1 MMGLTWCCCTATGS
15 LCQSCFGTTAE
26 GTTGRKRSVLLLT
39 VATAL
44 ALWFQYSLGPSIV
57 KMDGILWKM
66 YRVIPGMGKMVYHS
80 WYDSCEQYDND
91 TDGESNHLLIQCA
104 GTAGAFRPMAVA
116 FIFFV
121 VQAVATYVQA
131 SLNKEAWPAKYA
143 IYLILVG
150 VTVFFNNAPW
160 FSGVF
165 LWIARFGATL
175 FLILQQVILIDIAY
189 DWNEDWIDRAD
200 QQDRLSYGSGST
212 WLHAIVCTCAIF
224 YILALTGIGLLY
236 HFFAG
241 CPENTWVIT
250 LTLIG
255 VVAFSVVQLSGT
267 DGSLLTS
274 SVMSVYVVYLAYS
287 MVSKNPDGQCN
298 PQLGGSDALGI
309 AIGLTLTAVSLAW
322 TGFSWTA
329 EERLNIDNVQSPRSV
344 TGLSPEGAT
353 GVNLDQPFLDPE
365 DRPATGLVTE
375 SDNMPSAA
383 NGRLAGA
390 GVWKLNAVMTLICCF
405 VAMILTGWGTI
416 TVLEENDSNAANP
429 TVGRVNMAM
438 IGISQWT
445 AILLY
450 MWTLIAPRVF
460 PDRDFS

>member
-1 MMGLTWCCCTATGS
+1 
-15 LCQSCFGTTAE
+15 
-26 GTTGRKRSVLLLT
+26 
-39 VATAL
+39 
-44 ALWFQYSLGPSIV
+44 
-57 KMDGILWKM
+57 
-66 YRVIPGMGKMVYHS
+66 MVYHS
-80 WYDSCEQYDND
+80 WYASCEHYGD
-91 TDGESNHLLIQCA
+91 DGESQHLLVQCA
-104 GTAGAFRPMAVA
+104 GNAGVFRPMFVA
-116 FIFFV
+116 LIFFA
-121 VQAVATYVQA
+121 VQAIATYA
-131 SLNKEAWPAKYA
+131 EPTLNKEAWPAKYA

-150 VTVFFNNAPW
+150 ITVFFNNSPW
-160 FSGVF
+160 FTGIF
-165 LWIARFGATL
+165 LWVGRFGAAL

-200 QQDRLSYGSGST
+200 QQDRLSYGSGNT
-212 WLHAIVCTCAIF
+212 WLHAIVCTCGIF
-224 YILALTGIGLLY
+224 YLLALTGIGLLY
-236 HFFAG
+236 HYFAG
-241 CPENTWVIT
+241 CSENTWIIT

-255 VVAFSVVQLSGT
+255 FVAFTAVQLSGT

-274 SVMSVYVVYLAYS
+274 SIMSVYVVYLAYS

-298 PQLGGSDALGI
+298 PQLGGSDAWGI

-329 EERLNIDNVQSPRSV
+329 EERLNIDNVQSARSV
-344 TGLSPEGAT
+344 TGLSPESNST
-353 GVNLDQPFLDPE
+353 SVNLDQPFLDPE

-375 SDNMPSAA
+375 SDSMPSAA

-390 GVWKLNAVMTLICCF
+390 GVWKLNVVMALICCF

-416 TVLEENDSNAANP
+416 TEIKEDENNAANP

-450 MWTLIAPRVF
+450 LWTLVAPRVF